1 MNFFTPA
8 LELNKYVSYKRLTF
22 YIDLTVAIIFCQ
34 LGLAFCKRRSSTAWK
49 RKTKKTLFGTNMLVY
64 APAYKMLAVN
74 PAFFFYRAYNY
85 CPMKTYHSFPAL

>member
-34 LGLAFCKRRSSTAWK
+34 LGLAFCKRGSSTAWK
-49 RKTKKTLFGTNMLVY
+49 RKAKKTLSGQTCWFMPLPIKCWQLTL
-64 APAYKMLAVN
+64 P
-74 PAFFFYRAYNY
+74 
-85 CPMKTYHSFPAL
+85 SFSTEHIIIVP